1 MGKKISKP
9 VKKQLLNIGFL
20 LILIAVTLIVLF
32 TATDIRLHD
41 IGVFLS
47 QCNPWLIAA
56 ALAAMVLFILF
67 EAISLH
73 FILHGLGEKPRFHS
87 SIVYSTADTYYS
99 AITPSASG
107 GQPASAIYMVKD
119 GIAAGKAS
127 FSLVFNIAAYTFA
140 VIVIGVVA
148 LAVRPGFFS
157 MIDGW
162 FPKLLV
168 ILGFVIQGLLFA
180 FFIGCMFWGGA
191 VRKVGNGIIG
201 LLTKLHIVK
210 KPDKWK
216 ERLAR
221 EVEKYKDCL
230 GAIKRHPGM
239 TFINFFCN
247 LGQRV
252 SHVLIPCFVFYAAD
266 SSVNFLDLFACS
278 AFVTI
283 GYNSIPLPGG
293 VGVYEYLYPSIYC
306 IVSAEEA
313 FVLSALMVSR
323 AISYY
328 MSMMLSGVY
337 TLVYHAVMMHRKPK
351 ELPQEEPSEPSSGA
365 DPPGEA
371 KEALAE
377 PPGEAPAEGM
387 ADGEIQNGEDYE
399 ENRESG
405 ASGEQPSG

>member
-1 MGKKISKP
+1 MGKKLSKP

-47 QCNPWLIAA
+47 RCNPWLIAA
-56 ALAAMVLFILF
+56 AIAAMALFILF
-67 EAISLH
+67 EAVSLH
-73 FILHGLGEKPRFHS
+73 FILRGLGEKPRFHS

-107 GQPASAIYMVKD
+107 GQPASAFYMVKD
-119 GIAAGKAS
+119 GIGAGKAS

-140 VIVIGVVA
+140 IIVIGAVA
-148 LAVRPGFFS
+148 FAVRPGFFS

-162 FPKLLV
+162 FPKFLV
-168 ILGFVIQGLLFA
+168 VLGFIIQALLFA
-180 FFIGCMFWGGA
+180 FFIGCMFWGSA
-191 VRKVGNGIIG
+191 VRKVGNGIIW

-221 EVEKYKDCL
+221 EVEKYKACL

-239 TFINFFCN
+239 TVVNFFCN

-252 SHVLIPCFVFYAAD
+252 SHVLIPCFVFFAAD

-278 AFVTI
+278 ALVTI

-337 TLVYHAVMMHRKPK
+337 TLVYHAVMIRRKPK
-351 ELPQEEPSEPSSGA
+351 EAADAEGAGELSAEEPARPEEKFAEEPE
-365 DPPGEA
+365 EA
-371 KEALAE
+371 ST
-377 PPGEAPAEGM
+377 
-387 ADGEIQNGEDYE
+387 DGEIQNGENYE
-399 ENRESG
+399 E
-405 ASGEQPSG
+405 SGEQPNGQG